1 MSTAFEGARKSIHDR
16 PPFLT
21 IILYVITK
29 YTAKF
34 FFFLYFRAY
43 VKNVKA
49 LPKKGRV
56 IIAPIHRSNL
66 DAPLVGGLCRR
77 KVHYIAKGSL
87 FEKKFAAWALPGM
100 GAIPLDR
107 TSTAD
112 KRVLDA
118 SMNSL
123 LNEQAL
129 VVFPEGERKAGPE
142 VFPVLDG
149 ASWLAARA
157 QTPILPVGIGGSQ
170 RAMPKGKIFPT
181 PRRIVVLYG
190 DLVPPPELGPGKK
203 RVARSEL
210 REYSETLRDILQDLF
225 DEAQIQAGSP
235 NESN

>member
-34 FFFLYFRAY
+34 FFFLYFRVY
-43 VKNVKA
+43 VKNAKA

-87 FEKKFAAWALPGM
+87 FEKRFAAWALPGM

-123 LNEQAL
+123 LSEQAL
-129 VVFPEGERKAGPE
+129 VVFPERQDRKCSPCSMVHPGWRQEHKLLFSLLELE
-142 VFPVLDG
+142 VHNELC
-149 ASWLAARA
+149 
-157 QTPILPVGIGGSQ
+157 
-170 RAMPKGKIFPT
+170 PKGKSFQSH
-181 PRRIVVLYG
+181 
-190 DLVPPPELGPGKK
+190 
-203 RVARSEL
+203 A
-210 REYSETLRDILQDLF
+210 
-225 DEAQIQAGSP
+225 
-235 NESN
+235 ES